1 MSIALAGSV
10 RNETGPGDRT
20 TFSAAAKLQLLFP
33 VLGLLAASRRS
44 EQQLFYFI
52 SGHFGSFL
60 LKKSN

>member
-1 MSIALAGSV
+1 MSIALSASI
-10 RNETGPGDRT
+10 RDETDPEMGQT
-20 TFSAAAKLQLLFP
+20 VSAAAKLQLLFP

-60 LKKSN
+60 LKKSH